1 MKLEQWKAFRLA
13 AKRKNYG
20 PIPLALIVDS
30 PWMPGHLGIRHL
42 DYYFD
47 PEVWFQA
54 NLKLMREFPDVI
66 FFPSWWAECG
76 MAAEPSALGVRV
88 RFWKNQTPSEERI
101 PFRLDDLDQL
111 SQPDPHSDGFM
122 PLILHRYETMKQRI
136 FDAGYTIP
144 VVAARGPLCTAS
156 FFRGVTELMMDV
168 VESPEQVKKLLNIT
182 TTLTIDWLKAQAE
195 VIGPSV
201 EGFLVLDDIVGFL
214 GREHYEE
221 FAHPYLK
228 RICDAF
234 PAGWVKVYHNDA
246 NVSACLDLLPDAG
259 FDVLNWGKQ
268 ISVADAAARVAGRMT
283 LMGNVNPLE
292 IGVRGTPD
300 EVAAATRE
308 VLQSAG
314 AQPLILSVG
323 GGVSMGMP
331 AANIRAM
338 SAALAEFNRQRK

>member
-1 MKLEQWKAFRLA
+1 MKPAQWQAFKRA
-13 AKRKNYG
+13 AKRLNQNG

-30 PWMPGHLGIRHL
+30 PWLPGYLGIGHL

-47 PEVWFQA
+47 SEIWFES
-54 NLKLMREFPDVI
+54 NLKIHREFPEVT

-76 MAAEPSALGVRV
+76 MAAEPSALGVRI
-88 RFWKNQTPSEERI
+88 RFWKNQTPGEERI

-111 SQPDPHSDGFM
+111 SQPDPKSDGFM
-122 PLILHRYETMKQRI
+122 PLTLHRYEKMKQRI

-156 FFRGVTELMMDV
+156 FFRGVTDLMMDV
-168 VESPEQVKKLLNIT
+168 VESPERVKQLMEIT
-182 TTLTIDWLKAQAE
+182 TKLTIDWLKAQAA

-201 EGFLVLDDIVGFL
+201 EGILVLDDIVGFL

-246 NVSACLDLLPDAG
+246 NVLACIDLLPDTG

-268 ISVADAAARVAGRMT
+268 MSITEATERLGGRMC
-283 LMGNVNPLE
+283 LMGNVSPLE
-292 IGVRGTPD
+292 IGVRGSPED
-300 EVAAATRE
+300 VAVATRE
-308 VLQSAG
+308 VLEKAG
-314 AQPLILSVG
+314 NHPLILSVG

-331 AANIRAM
+331 SVNIRAM
-338 SAALAEFNRQRK
+338 SQTLAEFNGQR

>member
-1 MKLEQWKAFRLA
+1 MRRDQWQAFKRA
-13 AKRKNYG
+13 AKRQGNG

-30 PWMPGHLGIRHL
+30 PWMPGHLGVGHL

-47 PEVWFQA
+47 PEVWFQS
-54 NLKLMREFPDVI
+54 NRKIMQEFPDVI

-76 MAAEPSALGVRV
+76 MAAEPSALGVRI

-111 SQPDPHSDGFM
+111 SQPDPHTDGFM
-122 PLILHRYETMKQRI
+122 PLILHRYERMTQRI
-136 FDAGYTIP
+136 LDAGYTIP
-144 VVAARGPLCTAS
+144 VVAARGPVCTAS
-156 FFRGVTELMMDV
+156 FFRGVTDLMMDV
-168 VESPEQVKKLLNIT
+168 VESPERVTKLLDIT
-182 TTLTIDWLKAQAE
+182 TQLTIDWLKAQAE
-195 VIGPSV
+195 VIGTSV
-201 EGFLVLDDIVGFL
+201 EGFLLLDDIVGFF
-214 GREHYEE
+214 GHEHYEQ

-234 PAGWVKVYHNDA
+234 PADWVKVYHNDA
-246 NVSACLDLLPDAG
+246 SVTACLELLPDAG

-268 ISVADAAARVAGRMT
+268 LSVDEAARRVGGRMT

-292 IGVRGTPD
+292 IGVRGTPG
-300 EVAAATRE
+300 EVASATRE
-308 VLQSAG
+308 VLQKASRH
-314 AQPLILSVG
+314 PLILSVG

-338 SAALAEFNRQRK
+338 AAALAEFNK